1 LSFWAANAPR
11 GVSGWRILAI
21 AVAIGSFG
29 VLVLVLLGQR
39 LSRGRAAA
47 TTAVGL
53 FVFVNWRIISEV
65 FSEIPFLELIPEVV
79 VAAALT
85 AVLIAGAWCMGDRRE
100 FQFIALFMAVALAL
114 APLPS
119 LAGWYFGDAGESPV
133 RAGSVQQLPPSPHNV
148 YFIIVDGYARRD
160 VLQSQFGYDLDTSDF
175 EQHGLEVLNDARSG
189 YSSTVASIAS
199 MLTMSKVGVEG
210 ERPTDRDRAWL
221 HQIMG
226 GDNPVVQSFT
236 AAGYEYVHIESGWD
250 GTRCGPAVDRC
261 FSSGLVDEAFGALL
275 ENSAAAWF
283 FKSRFGSAFTV
294 NGLRALD
301 DLQAV
306 AGLSTDR
313 PLFVFAH
320 IPLPHPPMFLDGTCT
335 LRYDADL
342 GGPALG
348 NQRLAGT
355 ALLEYRR
362 AGYLRQ
368 IECVNHRLG
377 EFLDAVPHDDLVII
391 TADHGSDAA
400 GQLSLQPNDW
410 NADAVRERIGVFTA
424 VRLPGCGAIEE
435 VPVVLPDLF
444 RLAFACLTGVRPTG
458 AHPEMYVYPV
468 DSSPGV
474 VTQLDYK

>member
-1 LSFWAANAPR
+1 
-11 GVSGWRILAI
+11 
-21 AVAIGSFG
+21 
-29 VLVLVLLGQR
+29 
-39 LSRGRAAA
+39 
-47 TTAVGL
+47 L

-261 FSSGLVDEAFGALL
+261 
-275 ENSAAAWF
+275 
-283 FKSRFGSAFTV
+283 
-294 NGLRALD
+294 
-301 DLQAV
+301 LQAV